1 MGKIILENMKFHACH
16 ECWRMKR
23 SRQYF
28 PGNRCHGSRYKKAG
42 VTDRLE
48 DTLNYQ
54 LVYDAIEKEMNI
66 PSELIEHVAQRIMD
80 RLMQEFSQ
88 IRAISLTLSKLN
100 PPLGGDVE
108 KSVNCVAQRKVTLF
122 ILPTFLLIL
131 HP

>member
-16 ECWRMKR
+16 GVLAHE
-23 SRQYF
+23 
-28 PGNRCHGSRYKKAG
+28 KKAG
-42 VTDRLE
+42 NTFLVTVAMELDTKKAGTTDRLE

-54 LVYDAIEKEMNI
+54 LVYDAIEKEMSI

-108 KSVNCVAQRKVTLF
+108 KVS
-122 ILPTFLLIL
+122 IEL
-131 HP
+131 HSAR